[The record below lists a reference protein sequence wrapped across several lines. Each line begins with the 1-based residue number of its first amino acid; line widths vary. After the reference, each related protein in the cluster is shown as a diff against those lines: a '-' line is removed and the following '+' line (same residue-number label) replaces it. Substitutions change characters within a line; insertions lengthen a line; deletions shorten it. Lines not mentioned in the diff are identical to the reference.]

1 MRGRR
6 SHPTQLSTLELKRPS
21 RHLVTPRQPRLR
33 CSRSKQ
39 CPVTAVLSWPLPS
52 DISLEACVLQL
63 AGCARKPGGGLTMS
77 VSRPRI

>member
-33 CSRSKQ
+33 CSSSKQ
-39 CPVTAVLSWPLPS
+39 QSNVQSQPYSLGPS
-52 DISLEACVLQL
+52 HRISHWKRACCSSLV
-63 AGCARKPGGGLTMS
+63 ARENRGEG
-77 VSRPRI
+77 